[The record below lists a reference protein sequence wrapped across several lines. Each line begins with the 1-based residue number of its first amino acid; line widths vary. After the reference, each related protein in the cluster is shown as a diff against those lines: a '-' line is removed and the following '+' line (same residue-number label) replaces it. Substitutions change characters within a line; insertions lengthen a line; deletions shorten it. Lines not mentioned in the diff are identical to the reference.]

1 MEPKLA
7 SDPQVLGSQC
17 ALTPGSPVQP
27 SKTHSTLVLK
37 TKNIDLK
44 MSILSF
50 TYNSSFTY
58 NPGAKMSPY
67 FLSKSPAKGT
77 PKQSSGQHDD
87 GNLGRTEPG

>member
-17 ALTPGSPVQP
+17 APTPGSPVQT

-37 TKNIDLK
+37 MKNIDLK

-50 TYNSSFTY
+50 HASFTY

-77 PKQSSGQHDD
+77 PKQSSGQYDD